1 MSKPAQSGPAHGAFF
16 GRRKGK
22 SLRDL
27 QSDVLTRVLPARSI
41 TLEKLPDDVRQLFSC
56 PISSVELEIGFGAG
70 EHLLTA
76 AERTPEIGFIGAE
89 AFLNG
94 IAKLLRRLD
103 EGSSED
109 RPALPNICLWPDD
122 VRALLEALP
131 TSSLAR
137 IHLYYPDPWRKRR
150 HWKRRFLVPDNI
162 TRLAR
167 VLKPGGELR
176 FVTDWP
182 DYAASGLAFLTQSPH
197 FQWTATRAADWRYPW
212 QGWQSTRYEQKALR
226 EGRQPSY
233 LRFFR
238 R

>member
-1 MSKPAQSGPAHGAFF
+1 MGEAPHRGPAHGAFF

-27 QSDVLTRVLPARSI
+27 QSDVLTRVLPARAL
-41 TLEKLPDDVRQLFSC
+41 TLEKLPDDLRQLFSC
-56 PISSVELEIGFGAG
+56 PVDHVELEIGFGGG
-70 EHLLTA
+70 EHLLHA
-76 AERTPEIGFIGAE
+76 AEGAPVTGFLGAE

-103 EGSSED
+103 EAGTAD
-109 RPALPNICLWPDD
+109 TPALPNIRLWPDD
-122 VRALLEALP
+122 VRALLDALP
-131 TSSLAR
+131 AESLTR

-162 TRLAR
+162 SRLAR

-176 FVTDWP
+176 FATDWA
-182 DYAASGLAFLTQSPH
+182 DYAASGLAFLTRSPH
-197 FQWTATRAADWRYPW
+197 FEWTARRASDWLDPW
-212 QGWQSTRYEQKALR
+212 PGWQPTRYEQKALR
-226 EGRQPSY
+226 EGRIPSY
-233 LRFFR
+233 LRFAR